1 MSEKQTNKTIN
12 KINIELLKD
21 ERLDDLQYNDLQ
33 IIQNPNLYCFSSDAV
48 FLCNFVKAKK
58 TDTIVDLCSGSGVV
72 GILAQAKTNASN
84 LIMIEKQPELASMCE
99 RSLQLNGLNNAK
111 VFCCDVENTKEI
123 LKTYYNKNA
132 VEVVCSNPPYYLPS
146 QKKLSGNKQID
157 IAKFEIELNLDKLCR
172 VVSEIL
178 KFGGKFFMVNDSER
192 IAEILSTL
200 KKYNL
205 EPKVIEFIYPK
216 QSNFSNVVL
225 IQCTKCGK
233 PGAKVYHKD
242 IWFN

>member
-1 MSEKQTNKTIN
+1 MREKQTNKIIN
-12 KINIELLKD
+12 NKKNIKLLKN
-21 ERLDDLQYNDLQ
+21 ERLDDLQYNNLQ
-33 IIQNPNLYCFSSDAV
+33 IIQNPNMYCFSSDAV
-48 FLCNFVKAKK
+48 LLCNFVKAKK

-84 LIMIEKQPELASMCE
+84 LIMIEKQTKLADMCE
-99 RSLQLNGLNNAK
+99 RSLQLNGLSSKAK
-111 VFCCDVENTKEI
+111 VFCCDIEKTSEI

-132 VEVVCSNPPYYLPS
+132 VEVVCCNPPYYLPS

-157 IAKFEIELNLDKLCR
+157 IAKFEIELSLEKLCK

-200 KKYNL
+200 KKYKL
-205 EPKVIEFIYPK
+205 EPKIIQFIYPN
-216 QSNFSNVVL
+216 QSVSSNVVL

-233 PGAKVYHKD
+233 PGAKVYHKQ
-242 IWFN
+242 I